1 MTVFKNYFKIVK
13 KSLPTIIMYTVIFL
27 FFAVF
32 ATQNSNTSTEFSAS
46 KTTVAIINHDQDSTF
61 IQAFKKYVESVS
73 ELVELEDN
81 DTKMNDALFFRNVDY
96 ILIIPENYTEDLMA
110 LQKPIIETMK
120 VPDSI
125 SSTFNEMLLNQYL
138 NYAEVY
144 VEQGFKEDELVSA
157 LESDMQKTTE
167 LVFEQKQS
175 VDVIDNMRYFFN
187 FSNYTILALS
197 LFVMSMTLA
206 SFQEI
211 NVRKRNIISAMSQF
225 KYNVI
230 LFISNFLLVF
240 CIWLMY
246 IILGI
251 IMFKEAMFTE
261 LGLYLILNT
270 FVFMISAFSL
280 AFLVGN
286 ITTKKEAVGGIAN
299 VISLGTSFI
308 CGAFVPQS
316 MLNKTVLTIGK
327 VFPSYWFINNNDIL
341 AETGVTQTIFT
352 NLLIILGISVIYF
365 VIMLFLNKKKQR
377 IA

>member
-1 MTVFKNYFKIVK
+1 
-13 KSLPTIIMYTVIFL
+13 
-27 FFAVF
+27 
-32 ATQNSNTSTEFSAS
+32 
-46 KTTVAIINHDQDSTF
+46 
-61 IQAFKKYVESVS
+61 
-73 ELVELEDN
+73 
-81 DTKMNDALFFRNVDY
+81 
-96 ILIIPENYTEDLMA
+96 
-110 LQKPIIETMK
+110 
-120 VPDSI
+120 
-125 SSTFNEMLLNQYL
+125 MLLNQYL

-157 LESDMQKTTE
+157 LENDMQKTTE

-211 NVRKRNIISAMSQF
+211 NVRKRNIISAMSQL
-225 KYNVI
+225 KYNII

-246 IILGI
+246 IVLGI

-286 ITTKKEAVGGIAN
+286 ITTKKEAVSGIAN